1 MALDPNSRAAPD
13 RFPIFVFLI
22 ALSIRST
29 YSALIFVT
37 AGNAGLMGV
46 DSIAYLANATA
57 FAEGISQGRVGVL
70 QWLGPNPN
78 IMPLFNGLLT
88 LCVLLTGSI
97 APLLFVL
104 IQGALDS
111 VTCVAT
117 GRLAGAL
124 DNRLFK
130 PAAVLAC
137 LNPTQ
142 IVLAG
147 LVYTD
152 TLFLF
157 FTALFLLG
165 AIRWM
170 RAPSW
175 RSSALLGV
183 ALSGAALTRV
193 LVVPWAAAMIIF
205 LLLARMIGRDLR
217 VRQIVQLT
225 LAGAI
230 LALSMGAV
238 ALRNATQYGSWELTA
253 QDGIHLNLWVVPLI
267 REARDGTP
275 WAKSFEEMQRRKDE
289 RFPAPDPNPFVQSR
303 QHREIAMEELR
314 GLRLHDI
321 GRAWLFG
328 AAINLISPAIII
340 SPPVQTLPRTGFFA
354 TSGNSVTEKVM
365 NFLFRSESRLYVRI
379 LLIGAVGVGIIRVI
393 QLFGFLTLLRNWGI
407 WPELLVLGAWC
418 GFVLLV
424 NGPIASPKYRLPIEP
439 VLMVAAA
446 AGLVQMRSW
455 LSGCRRPK

>member
-1 MALDPNSRAAPD
+1 MTLDPISRAAPD

-22 ALSIRST
+22 ALSIRWA

-37 AGNAGLMGV
+37 TGNAGLMGV
-46 DSIAYLANATA
+46 DSIAYLENATA
-57 FAEGISQGRVGVL
+57 FAEGITQGHISGL

-78 IMPLFNGLLT
+78 IMPLFNGFLT
-88 LCVLLTGSI
+88 LCVLLAGSL

-104 IQGALDS
+104 IQGILDS
-111 VTCVAT
+111 VTCVVT
-117 GRLAGAL
+117 GRLACAL
-124 DNRLFK
+124 DHRLFK

-175 RSSALLGV
+175 RSSTLTGV
-183 ALSGAALTRV
+183 ALGGAALTRV
-193 LVVPWAAAMIIF
+193 LVVPWAGAMIIF
-205 LLLARMIGRDLR
+205 LLLARMFGRNLSI
-217 VRQIVQLT
+217 RQIVQLT
-225 LAGAI
+225 LAGA
-230 LALSMGAV
+230 LLGLSMGAV
-238 ALRNATQYGSWELTA
+238 ALRNVTQYGSWELTA

-289 RFPAPDPNPFVQSR
+289 RFPASDPNPFVQSR

-314 GLRLHDI
+314 GLGLHDI

-365 NFLFRSESRLYVRI
+365 NFLFRSESRLYVWI

-393 QLFGFLTLLRNWGI
+393 QLIGFLALLRNWAI

-446 AGLVQMRSW
+446 AGLVQLRTW
-455 LSGCRRPK
+455 LSVYRRP